1 MACDRATGDTARD
14 PATGPTAHDDHPPRR
29 VRRRARW
36 HAIRHRLL
44 SHATDVTARDPAPAP
59 FARDRLYRTR
69 SGTSSFRTR
78 PTLGHAIRHRLLSH
92 ATDFTARDPAT
103 DDTAHDD
110 PLVSD
115 DARKC
120 PVMPGYARLCPD
132 DGRLFP
138 VMSRCRVCPAT
149 ALRDASGPTVRLS
162 RAAERAILKR
172 DGHAKE

>member
-1 MACDRATGDTARD
+1 M
-14 PATGPTAHDDHPPRR
+14 
-29 VRRRARW
+29 
-36 HAIRHRLL
+36 
-44 SHATDVTARDPAPAP
+44 ARDPAPAP
-59 FARDRLYRTR
+59 FTRDRRDGTR
-69 SGTSSFRTR
+69 SGTGSFRTR

-149 ALRDASGPTVRLS
+149 ALRDASGPTIRVRC
-162 RAAERAILKR
+162 AAGGHGERY
-172 DGHAKE
+172 G